1 MVFAEG
7 VTERAPFVACVPL
20 QPPLPEQAVALVE
33 LQVSIEDWPA
43 VIDVGLA
50 ARVTVGIGV

>member
-1 MVFAEG
+1 VAFAEG
-7 VTERAPFVACVPL
+7 ATERAPFVASVPL

-33 LQVSIEDWPA
+33 LQVRIEDRPA

-50 ARVTVGIGV
+50 VRVTVGIGV

>member
-7 VTERAPFVACVPL
+7 ATERAPFVACVPL

-33 LQVSIEDWPA
+33 LQISIEDWPA

-50 ARVTVGIGV
+50 VRVTVGIGV

>member
-20 QPPLPEQAVALVE
+20 QPPLPEQAVALIE

-43 VIDVGLA
+43 MIDVGLA
-50 ARVTVGIGV
+50 VRLTVGAGV

>member
-7 VTERAPFVACVPL
+7 ATERAPFVACVPL
-20 QPPLPEQAVALVE
+20 QPPLAEQEVALVE

-50 ARVTVGIGV
+50 VRVAVGIGG

>member
-7 VTERAPFVACVPL
+7 ATELAPFVACAL
-20 QPPLPEQAVALVE
+20 QPPLPEQEVALVE

-50 ARVTVGIGV
+50 VRVTVGIGV

>member
-7 VTERAPFVACVPL
+7 VTELAPFVACVWL

-43 VIDVGLA
+43 MIDVGLA
-50 ARVTVGIGV
+50 VRVTVGIGV

>member
-33 LQVSIEDWPA
+33 LQVSVEDWPA

-50 ARVTVGIGV
+50 VRVTVGIGV